1 MKGRSFLPGIS
12 PGGEAG
18 DALEHFGK
26 MEHVGIAHAGGNVGE
41 GAVVALQKLLGPFN
55 AQAVQILYG
64 GNAKGGGEELAEI
77 HGAERGQG
85 GKEEKSGKGGNGD
98 VR

>member
-1 MKGRSFLPGIS
+1 MWNSCYNIKIKGRSFLPGIS

-41 GAVVALQKLLGPFN
+41 GAVVALQKLLGLFN
-55 AQAVQILYG
+55 AQAVQILY
-64 GNAKGGGEELAEI
+64 ATPTLEP
-77 HGAERGQG
+77 
-85 GKEEKSGKGGNGD
+85 
-98 VR
+98 